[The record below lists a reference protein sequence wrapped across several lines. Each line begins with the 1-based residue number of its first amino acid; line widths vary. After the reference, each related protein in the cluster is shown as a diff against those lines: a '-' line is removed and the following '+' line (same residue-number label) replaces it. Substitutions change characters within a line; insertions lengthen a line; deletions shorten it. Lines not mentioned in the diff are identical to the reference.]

1 MEQNRL
7 DSYFA
12 GAVVLADTVSAASAA
27 VDSIFAAG
35 AAAVVTVAVADT
47 VAAEPAVQD
56 MPELE

>member
-35 AAAVVTVAVADT
+35 AAAVVTA
-47 VAAEPAVQD
+47 AAEPAVQD